1 MTDVR
6 TMFRWVGG
14 AITAVSAL
22 FTFAFGLSMSA
33 NRYTA
38 LVVAVALACAAI
50 GSAFIWPFVAD
61 ALGKRRWIYAS
72 FVALFAVLLTGA
84 KEKNTKDRNA
94 ALYSSPRRRDA
105 PQRNTPDHNVA
116 MKLN

>member
-72 FVALFAVLLTGA
+72 FVALFAVLLTSADVVTNFG
-84 KEKNTKDRNA
+84 
-94 ALYSSPRRRDA
+94 SG
-105 PQRNTPDHNVA
+105 
-116 MKLN
+116 